1 MKVLRRF
8 FCAVFFA
15 CACFFATAENTWTL
29 AAQKFEVKQTA
40 FGESALDAEAEL
52 IPKIILE
59 QISQDFTR
67 EIPNEELYRRKQ
79 NKLLTDRL
87 ALFLQ
92 LSKEM
97 RSRDSLVISES
108 SPRKLK
114 KKIAAQDEKI
124 AEIKKHIADNLSEA
138 EKLAAEENAAAESA
152 KNELEADFGGENQK
166 KPPFLRFFA
175 HKNRGQEN
183 RETEKVLMYKSDSS
197 ELFSVSDEIK
207 SQGIESFA
215 YSKAAQEAEID
226 GLIIGS
232 ISSYGEY
239 ASVTAELRVFPSGT
253 LMGCVT
259 EIGAASDTVQIA
271 KNLAHALMPSL
282 SNSMPI
288 RIAFDIEPK
297 SANDAVS
304 LSLDGVVFPELPK
317 EIFIDAG
324 IHTFSIEAD
333 GFDSEIFSY
342 NFQNK
347 SDFSI
352 KVELNTSKSEYIEV
366 YLKKSLEGV
375 LYANGIFAGEIDDF
389 QRTARVKI
397 NGENI
402 IGQFSVPS
410 KTADGAE
417 KSLSAYFFVP
427 SKKIADGDFVSFRAK
442 PVDVDSLIDKS
453 RKRMYTSYTLL
464 VMSLPV
470 AFYCYGKFDEGRK
483 SYNLEYT
490 NDADYV
496 KKWQKYSWGFFGLS
510 AVLGVNFGIQLARY
524 LHTASKVLPVTAKKS
539 KSVQNTEKP
548 KDIDEVEEKKSE
560 GEPE

>member
-1 MKVLRRF
+1 MKALRRF

-138 EKLAAEENAAAESA
+138 EKLSAEENAAAESA
-152 KNELEADFGGENQK
+152 KNEHEADFGGENQK

-297 SANDAVS
+297 SANDSVS

-352 KVELNTSKSEYIEV
+352 KVELNKSKSEYIEV

-548 KDIDEVEEKKSE
+548 KGIDEIEEKKSE